1 MKELEPIDIPE
12 SGLYLQI
19 TAAMTHFVEFTSSD
33 IWKLI
38 KRSQSSIVGR
48 ELRLFRCI
56 QIVQSLYNG
65 HIYEMKFD
73 PRVDGSDKCAG
84 CPRLNPISS
93 SCLVYMQARARR
105 K

>member
-19 TAAMTHFVEFTSSD
+19 TAAITHFTEFTSSD

-38 KRSQSSIVGR
+38 TRSQSSIIGR
-48 ELRLFRCI
+48 ELRSFRCI

-65 HIYEMKFD
+65 HIYEMTHD
-73 PRVDGSDKCAG
+73 PRVDGSDKCTG
-84 CPRLNPISS
+84 CPRLNPKSA
-93 SCLVYMQARARR
+93 SCSVYIQARARR